1 MGSNF
6 LPIINL
12 SEENMSHHSP
22 TGRKTTSSLVRSA
35 FESYGCF
42 LAKYDKIS
50 PELQEKTFGLSKELF
65 QLPTEIKVQNTSNI
79 LGGGYGANFPIMP
92 LVEYFGIEN
101 GATLEATMDFTNLM
115 WPAGHHSFW
124 YIYIHTYHSIHIYYY
139 LYGSLIIHNFNYNN

>member
-1 MGSNF
+1 MEKICRNSEQIVGSNF

-12 SEENMSHHSP
+12 NEENDT
-22 TGRKTTSSLVRSA
+22 TGGKTTSDLVRSA
-35 FESYGCF
+35 LESYGCF

-50 PELQEKTFGLSKELF
+50 PELQEKMFGLSKELF

-79 LGGGYGANFPIMP
+79 LGGGYGANFSFMP

-115 WPAGHHSFW
+115 WPHGHHSFW
-124 YIYIHTYHSIHIYYY
+124 YTYTYISLHSYTYI
-139 LYGSLIIHNFNYNN
+139 LLT